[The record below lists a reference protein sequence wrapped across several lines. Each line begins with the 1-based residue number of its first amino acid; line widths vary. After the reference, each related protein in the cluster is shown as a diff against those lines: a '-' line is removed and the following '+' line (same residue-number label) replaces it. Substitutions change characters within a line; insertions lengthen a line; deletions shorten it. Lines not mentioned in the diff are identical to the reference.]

1 MKWFIGVF
9 LSIIFFSCVKNKEV
23 SKVVYFRQSA
33 EYELTKSI
41 WMQWPNYTHKF
52 NSPVEPLIISM
63 IKEIT
68 PFASVQLM
76 IARKDLEKEIREKFR
91 TAKIDT
97 NKITFQLI
105 DYSEFWTRDMGPR
118 FTINN
123 KGEKKIVDFG
133 FNTWSYLD
141 EKDSLSVLDEKVDE
155 KIAKR
160 LKLSVLSSDLIVEG
174 GDNEISREGILM
186 LTESVQK
193 KRNPHLSLKEIE
205 NKYRNMIGARS
216 FIWFRKG
223 LKDDDYTLNGAI
235 KGLNGEPL
243 FTCLTTNG
251 HVDEYA
257 RFANDSTILFAKGN
271 ERAVH
276 PVEKE
281 TNTRMGINEKILRN
295 STRLNGQPFNI
306 IYLPLV
312 PVIISNMNQEDGTYQ
327 VLQNS
332 KFADSYP
339 YGLQNRPEKMIAAA
353 SYLNFVI
360 INELVLVPHYGIKE
374 DNEAMIAF
382 KKAFPNKKIVPLNP
396 ISLNWGGGG
405 MHCITQNEPY

>member
-23 SKVVYFRQSA
+23 SKVDYFRQSA

-76 IARKDLEKEIREKFR
+76 IARKDLEQEIREKFR

-193 KRNPHLSLKEIE
+193 KRNPHLSLKEITYFTSIKASLGIL
-205 NKYRNMIGARS
+205 NK
-216 FIWFRKG
+216 
-223 LKDDDYTLNGAI
+223 
-235 KGLNGEPL
+235 
-243 FTCLTTNG
+243 
-251 HVDEYA
+251 
-257 RFANDSTILFAKGN
+257 
-271 ERAVH
+271 
-276 PVEKE
+276 
-281 TNTRMGINEKILRN
+281 
-295 STRLNGQPFNI
+295 
-306 IYLPLV
+306 
-312 PVIISNMNQEDGTYQ
+312 
-327 VLQNS
+327 
-332 KFADSYP
+332 
-339 YGLQNRPEKMIAAA
+339 
-353 SYLNFVI
+353 
-360 INELVLVPHYGIKE
+360 
-374 DNEAMIAF
+374 
-382 KKAFPNKKIVPLNP
+382 
-396 ISLNWGGGG
+396 
-405 MHCITQNEPY
+405 